1 MLATHAHLSAVDVY
15 TFQTSSGSMASS
27 VEDNDEKCEKTGAI
41 MINSEA
47 EERKLLELEVA
58 IVSGT
63 DGVTRYP
70 P

>member
-15 TFQTSSGSMASS
+15 TFQTSYGSMASS

-41 MINSEA
+41 NAEA

>member
-1 MLATHAHLSAVDVY
+1 
-15 TFQTSSGSMASS
+15 MASS

-41 MINSEA
+41 NAEA